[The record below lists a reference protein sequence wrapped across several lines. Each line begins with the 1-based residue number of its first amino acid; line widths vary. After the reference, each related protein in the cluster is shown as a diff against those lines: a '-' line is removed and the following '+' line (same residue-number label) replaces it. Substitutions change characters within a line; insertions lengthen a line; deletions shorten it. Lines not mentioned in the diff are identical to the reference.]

1 MLLQVTLFHSF
12 LWLSSLSLQRR
23 HWHPTPI
30 LLPGKSH
37 GQRSL
42 VGCSPW
48 VAKSRTQLSDFPF
61 TFHFRALV
69 KEMAT
74 HSSVPAWRI
83 PGTGEPGGLLSMG
96 SHRVGHDWSDLAAAV
111 AAAAAW
117 GKSYL
122 TTENTRQKEK
132 PESGGVGTTRLGHS
146 ENQPTPGD
154 GRLCGGG
161 WEVLGELWNAR
172 RPDDRRRWLGRWLPR
187 EGRPGAVAPT
197 SVSVFQ
203 NLSSFLLHL
212 DSSFC
217 SIESWCNIKTK
228 RAGARALLL
237 GDDYF
242 SYHFIPYI
250 AKALFFRSAPC
261 HQLNFWLLILTLRNK
276 KWWWKMNS

>member
-1 MLLQVTLFHSF
+1 MTSRGVMWSNRPINSSPCQYVETSRNFHGNVFSE
-12 LWLSSLSLQRR
+12 LIPGMRKKRR
-23 HWHPTPI
+23 RQWHPAPV

-37 GQRSL
+37 GWRSL

-48 VAKSRTQLSDFPF
+48 VAKSRTQLSDFTF
-61 TFHFRALV
+61 TFHFHALE

-74 HSSVPAWRI
+74 HSSVLAWRI
-83 PGTGEPGGLLSMG
+83 PGMVEPGGLPSMG

-117 GKSYL
+117 GKSYF

-172 RPDDRRRWLGRWLPR
+172 WPDDRRRWLGRWLPR
-187 EGRPGAVAPT
+187 GGRPVWRWMGGAWWTVKCKTTWWSKTVAGPVAAQGR
-197 SVSVFQ
+197 SPWRSGPHLRQCFPES
-203 NLSSFLLHL
+203 LLLPSPPGLFLLLHWEL
-212 DSSFC
+212 V
-217 SIESWCNIKTK
+217 
-228 RAGARALLL
+228 
-237 GDDYF
+237 
-242 SYHFIPYI
+242 
-250 AKALFFRSAPC
+250 
-261 HQLNFWLLILTLRNK
+261 
-276 KWWWKMNS
+276 